1 MRALAS
7 VNQEEGWGWLLRNG
21 SIIRERCGDMDKG
34 AAAILMIEHRFE
46 QSKSCAVQ
54 TIYRDLDNAPHD
66 AICVCAYML
75 KSMGEE
81 EYCNS
86 TIGFELAVC

>member
-54 TIYRDLDNAPHD
+54 TIYRDLDNAPHN
-66 AICVCAYML
+66 AICVCACML
-75 KSMGEE
+75 KTMGRK
-81 EYCNS
+81 S
-86 TIGFELAVC
+86 TLVAR